1 MLGVQNTCHISK
13 IEMKYTYIYIRASLL
28 ILLLTAYQN
37 GNSSDVLSET
47 KYITVSF
54 YLFLEN
60 LSNFCEKFKLPMWFE
75 LNFYWIVL
83 V

>member
-1 MLGVQNTCHISK
+1 
-13 IEMKYTYIYIRASLL
+13 MKYTYIHVSLL
-28 ILLLTAYQN
+28 ILLVTAYQN
-37 GNSSDVLSET
+37 GNSSDVLGET

-60 LSNFCEKFKLPMWFE
+60 LFKHEKFKLPMWFE
-75 LNFYWIVL
+75 LHFYWIVL